1 MRSRLLQQLLNLFLV
16 IDLWEVYLKMKIGNT
31 TIDAADVGNGC
42 LLLGVAVSAYGLSA
56 GNPVFAIEALA
67 VGAALKAVASGIDN
81 YLFKKAA
88 KVA

>member
-1 MRSRLLQQLLNLFLV
+1 
-16 IDLWEVYLKMKIGNT
+16 MKFGNT

-42 LLLGVAVSAYGLSA
+42 LLIGVAVSAYGASVGDPL
-56 GNPVFAIEALA
+56 FAVEVLA

-81 YLFKKAA
+81 YLFKKTA

>member
-1 MRSRLLQQLLNLFLV
+1 
-16 IDLWEVYLKMKIGNT
+16 MKFGNT

-42 LLLGVAVSAYGLSA
+42 LLIGVAVSAYGACA
-56 GNPVFAIEALA
+56 GDPLFAVEALA

-81 YLFKKAA
+81 YMFKKTA